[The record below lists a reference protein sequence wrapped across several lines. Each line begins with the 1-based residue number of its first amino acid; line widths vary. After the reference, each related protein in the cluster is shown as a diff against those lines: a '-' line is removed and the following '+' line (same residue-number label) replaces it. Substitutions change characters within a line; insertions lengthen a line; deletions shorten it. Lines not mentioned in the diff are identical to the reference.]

1 MENLSKWK
9 LIKAGF
15 WLGIGF
21 IIPSLVV
28 MYSGTALTI
37 LAMPSMIE
45 ASFEYE
51 DNGLMSDESEYKE
64 IMSNFTSDLDVSDQ
78 IKIKSYREQRN
89 GNQLLILGSIEN
101 IGDKKASAIQLE
113 AELSDEKGNFVY
125 ECSEYINK
133 ALNAGEVEK
142 FQIKCGCGDNSV
154 PSYVK
159 VSVRV
164 VSASNY

>member
-1 MENLSKWK
+1 MENLGKWK

-37 LAMPSMIE
+37 LAMPSMME
-45 ASFEYE
+45 ASFESE
-51 DNGLMSDESEYKE
+51 DNG
-64 IMSNFTSDLDVSDQ
+64 IMSNFTSDFDVADQ

-101 IGDKKASAIQLE
+101 IGDKKASSIQLE

-159 VSVRV
+159 ASIRV
-164 VSASNY
+164 VSASSY